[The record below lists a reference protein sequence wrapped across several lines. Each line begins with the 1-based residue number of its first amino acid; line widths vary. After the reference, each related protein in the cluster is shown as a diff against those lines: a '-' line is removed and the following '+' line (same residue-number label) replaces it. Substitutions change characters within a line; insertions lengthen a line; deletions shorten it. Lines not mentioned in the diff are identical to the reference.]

1 MEIKVNPTRMELLRL
16 KRRLVISKRS
26 HKLLK
31 DKMDELVRVFMERI
45 DEARSLRGK
54 IEENLK
60 SASGT
65 FQKALGRT
73 PKDWLVKYLK
83 QTPGNFEIVASK
95 NRVFNLIVPEI
106 RATGELQ
113 KGESAFETPP
123 HLDAALEAY
132 RRNMSDLLKL
142 ASLEKTLA
150 MLAVEI
156 ETTRRRVN
164 ALEYILIPAI
174 EETIKYI
181 STRLEELERES
192 IIRLMRLK

>member
-1 MEIKVNPTRMELLRL
+1 MKIKVNPTRMELIRL

-31 DKMDELVRVFMERI
+31 DKMDELIRVFMERI
-45 DEARSLRGK
+45 DEARELRKK
-54 IEENLK
+54 IENNLK
-60 SASGT
+60 DASGT
-65 FQKALGRT
+65 FREALGRT
-73 PKDWLVKYLK
+73 PKNWLVKYLK
-83 QTPGNFEIVASK
+83 QTPGDFSIKSEKA
-95 NRVFNLIVPEI
+95 RVFNLVVPDI
-106 RATGELQ
+106 KAQGSLK
-113 KGESAFETPP
+113 KGESAFETTP
-123 HLDAALEAY
+123 HLDKALEAY
-132 RRNMSDLLKL
+132 RENMADLLKL